1 MPQYKRKKNPLKY
14 YTASGIARLM
24 GLHFNTVLWNIRQGY
39 LNAEFDGYRY
49 LIKPEDYQEWRERY
63 YEPEEEDDEIRKG

>member
-14 YTASGIARLM
+14 YSVSGIARLM
-24 GLHFNTVLWNIRQGY
+24 GLHPNTVLWNIRSGY
-39 LNAEFDGYRY
+39 LNAEFNGYRY

-63 YEPEEEDDEIRKG
+63 YELGKGDEWN